1 VNGSAAERAEI
12 VRFWRSVE
20 LFSPPSVERV
30 DVRRRRYPV
39 RSGAPLPWE
48 PEHQLAREHL
58 GHQRSWRHV
67 VYLGVYGLETVRE
80 LVEERLGRDDES
92 FDERPGGES
101 ALAALG
107 VSDKGQLLPGSTIL
121 SSCAWAAGR
130 VAHDEKRGPGW
141 LSGFE
146 HAQGTLQ
153 LALEDL
159 VGDRVL
165 DMALL
170 EHCVAAAAA
179 TAGINGVLEADE
191 IRVRTD
197 EVHVAATLDADSHDF
212 LNSFFIRDL
221 SDIADALETGDAGE
235 ALTAY
240 LQADEGAFAARRVDV
255 RHALD
260 EVVAATAPA
269 KVPLGRWPAA
279 PDRPL
284 ALGQQLAVNEIL
296 QMGPDGAGLFGVN
309 GPPGTGKT
317 TMLRDVIAA
326 VVVERAQRL
335 AELAHPRDAFDGVE
349 RWRTGDYTR
358 TVQRW
363 IPALTGFELVVASA
377 NNGAVE
383 NVTHDIPGVDAIDAS
398 WRAAA
403 EDLDYFAELASTL
416 LEGDRAAWGLVAAP
430 LGRQQRRISF
440 VQRCMWGAKDEDDE
454 RPAGLYFTLKRYERE
469 GPPPAEDWAQA
480 VRTFTRAVADASEFQ
495 TDRARAYAALIRQ
508 PPLEAELNDA
518 EHARADAQQRE
529 STAQARVTETERDF
543 EAALAE
549 QERWEARRADHRADK
564 PGLVERVTSLGRA
577 MREWRGHANAL
588 TAEVATAERAADD
601 ARTACAS
608 AVNLASRERA
618 AVTAAD
624 RQIARCARELTDV
637 RACLAEAQQAL
648 GDQFPDAGWHS
659 DEARTRREAAAPWI
673 DTNFNAARSQL
684 FLAALQLHKEFLRHV
699 PAEMHRSLL
708 GAIDVLNGTAPRD
721 LPEEKAMAAWHA
733 LFFVVPVV
741 STTFA
746 SFARM
751 FSHLGQESL
760 GWLLID
766 EGGQATPQSAVGAL
780 WRARRAVV
788 VGDPLQLEPI
798 VAVSSRIQR
807 SLARE
812 HGVDDRWVPNEELSA
827 QRLADRVTR
836 LGTWLPDRDG
846 RIWVG
851 APLTVHRRCDDP
863 MFQFVNR
870 LAYDHTMIHATGL
883 ERAAAFDER
892 FRLPAS
898 KWIDVTSTE
907 SDGHWIPAEGEQ
919 LDLILSALRSR
930 GLDMAQVLAI
940 APFRDGAHRLRQ
952 RIRRYDGLTAGT
964 IHTVQGKEADV
975 VILVLGGDLRKPGAR
990 GWAARKPNLLN
1001 VAASRARRRLY
1012 VVGNWEAW
1020 APHRHFDVL
1029 AQHLQRESP
1038 VEGRGS
1044 SVV

>member
-1 VNGSAAERAEI
+1 

-39 RSGAPLPWE
+39 RPGTPLPWE
-48 PEHQLAREHL
+48 PEHQLARERL
-58 GHQRSWRHV
+58 GPQHTWRHV
-67 VYLGVYGLETVRE
+67 VHLGVYGLETVRE
-80 LVEERLGRDDES
+80 VVEERLGRDDES
-92 FDERPGGES
+92 FEERPRGES
-101 ALAALG
+101 ALAAFG

-121 SSCAWAAGR
+121 SSCAWATGR
-130 VAHDEKRGPGW
+130 VAHDEKRGPRW

-146 HAQGTLQ
+146 HAQAALQ
-153 LALEDL
+153 LALEEL
-159 VGDRVL
+159 VGDHVL
-165 DMALL
+165 DLALL

-179 TAGINGVLEADE
+179 AADVDGVLDADE
-191 IRVRTD
+191 IRVRSD
-197 EVHVAATLDADSHDF
+197 EVRVAATLDADSHDF
-212 LNSFFIRDL
+212 LNSFFIEDL
-221 SDIADALETGDAGE
+221 SEVADALETGDAGA

-240 LQADEGAFAARRVDV
+240 LQADEEALAQRRVDV

-260 EVVAATAPA
+260 EVIATTAPA

-296 QMGPDGAGLFGVN
+296 HMGPDGAGLFGVN

-383 NVTHDIPGVDAIDAS
+383 NVTHDIPGVEAIDPS

-403 EDLDYFAELASTL
+403 EDLDYFPELASTL
-416 LEGDRAAWGLVAAP
+416 LDGDRAAWGLVAAP
-430 LGRQQRRISF
+430 LGSQQRRTSF
-440 VQRCMWGAKDEDDE
+440 VNRCLWSAKEEGDE
-454 RPAGLYFTLKRYERE
+454 RPVGLFFTLKRYERD
-469 GPPPAEDWAQA
+469 GPPPAADWAQA

-495 TDRARAYAALIRQ
+495 ADRERAYAALIRQ
-508 PPLEAELNDA
+508 PPLEAELDEA
-518 EHARADAQQRE
+518 GHTRAAAQQRE
-529 STAQARVTETERDF
+529 STARERVTEAERVV

-564 PGLVERVTSLGRA
+564 PGLVERLTSLGRA

-588 TAEVATAERAADD
+588 TVEVGSAQRAADA
-601 ARTACAS
+601 ARTACAN
-608 AVNLASRERA
+608 AADLATRERA
-618 AVTAAD
+618 AVAAAE
-624 RQIARCARELTDV
+624 RRIARCARELTDV

-659 DEARTRREAAAPWI
+659 DEARTRRETAAPWI
-673 DTNFNAARSQL
+673 DPNFNAARSAL
-684 FLAALQLHKEFLRHV
+684 FLAALQLHKAFLRHV

-708 GAIDVLNGTAPRD
+708 GAIDLLTGVAPKD

-751 FSHLGQESL
+751 FSHLGRESL

-798 VAVSSRIQR
+798 VALSSRVQR

-812 HGVDDRWVPNEELSA
+812 HGVDDRWVPRPELSA

-836 LGTWLPDRDG
+836 LGTWLPGLDG

-863 MFQFVNR
+863 MFRFVNR
-870 LAYDHTMIHATGL
+870 LAYDDTMIHATGL
-883 ERAAAFDER
+883 EHAAAFDKR

-898 KWIDVTSTE
+898 KWIDVASIE

-930 GLDMAQVLAI
+930 GLDMAHVLAI

-952 RIRRYDGLTAGT
+952 RIRSYDGLTAGT
-964 IHTVQGKEADV
+964 IHTAQGKEADV
-975 VILVLGGDLRKPGAR
+975 VILVLGGDPRKPDAR

-1001 VAASRARRRLY
+1001 VAASRAKRRLY

-1020 APHRHFDVL
+1020 TPHRHFDVL
-1029 AQHLQRESP
+1029 ARHLQRESP

-1044 SVV
+1044 SVVESN